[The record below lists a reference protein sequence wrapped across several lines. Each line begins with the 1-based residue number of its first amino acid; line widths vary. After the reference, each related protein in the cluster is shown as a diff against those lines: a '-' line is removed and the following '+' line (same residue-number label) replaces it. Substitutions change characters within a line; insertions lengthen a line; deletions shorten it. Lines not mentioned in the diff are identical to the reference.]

1 MSMIPIASFTAGS
14 GGSGAITLSSIPQ
27 TFAHLELR
35 LFGRV
40 TSLGSGANIEMR
52 FNGDSGA
59 NYRVQ
64 YLGGQGTGAAFYVDF
79 GVSQTQGNF
88 GWVANTAS
96 TASIFSVNIASIMD
110 YTSTNKSKAIHSL
123 SACENNN
130 SATDLVGQFTTLWN
144 STAAITSITLLPNWA
159 QYTRVDLYGIG
170 VSNVTG
176 A

>member
-1 MSMIPIASFTAGS
+1 MSMFPIATFTVGS
-14 GGSGAITLSSIPQ
+14 GGSGAITLSNIPQ

-40 TSLGSGANIEMR
+40 TNIGSGANIEMR

-59 NYRVQ
+59 NYRIQ
-64 YLGGQGTGAAFYVDF
+64 YLGGQGTTIGFFGDF
-79 GVSQTQGNF
+79 GASQTQGNF
-88 GWVANTAS
+88 GWVANTAC
-96 TASIFSVNIASIMD
+96 TAGIFSTNIVSIMD
-110 YTSTNKSKAIHSL
+110 YTSTNKSKAARCL
-123 SACENNN
+123 TACETNN

-144 STAAITSITLLPNWA
+144 STAAIASITLLPNWA

-170 VSNVTG
+170 TANATG